1 METYYAII
9 GGSSRGTGPAIKK
22 ETKTMNDME
31 KIYKELGFLSPSS
44 GRDYIAD
51 LVADKENGTD
61 GAISRDYSRDIAFA
75 LSDDIARDLHESA
88 DHEDWS
94 MDDVRLAFG
103 RVLCAKLG
111 VIQ

>member
-1 METYYAII
+1 MSNME
-9 GGSSRGTGPAIKK
+9 RV
-22 ETKTMNDME
+22 
-31 KIYKELGFLSPSS
+31 YKELGFTSPLS
-44 GRDYIAD
+44 GRNYIAD
-51 LVADKENGTD
+51 LVADVED
-61 GAISRDYSRDIAFA
+61 DMHGAISHDYSRDIAFA

>member
-1 METYYAII
+1 MESIA
-9 GGSSRGTGPAIKK
+9 
-22 ETKTMNDME
+22 

-44 GRDYIAD
+44 GREYIAD

-61 GAISRDYSRDIAFA
+61 GAISHDYSRNIAFA
-75 LSDDIARDLHESA
+75 LSDDIACDLHASA

-103 RVLCAKLG
+103 RVLCKRLNIA
-111 VIQ
+111 V